1 MNDRAYQA
9 HADFEEAKR
18 LYEYDSSTGVF
29 KIAIRR
35 RGTTIGR
42 VLLPQKRGYVLM
54 RLNGRQV
61 SAHRVAWLLVNGAWP
76 RGQIDHIDGNKSN
89 NAIANLRDVSHA
101 GNQHNRT
108 KPQKNNLTG
117 VLGVSR
123 SGRDRKFTA
132 RIGVDGKKVRLGR
145 FETAEQAQAA
155 YVQAKRRL
163 HAEGVL

>member
-1 MNDRAYQA
+1 MLSKPLPTRDEVAQLL
-9 HADFEEAKR
+9 D
-18 LYEYDSSTGVF
+18 YDPATGVMRW
-29 KIAIRR
+29 KTARGCRPAGAIA
-35 RGTTIGR
+35 GTPLQNLYLQIK
-42 VLLPQKRGYVLM
+42 VLGKMVL
-54 RLNGRQV
+54 
-61 SAHRVAWLLVNGAWP
+61 AHRLAWLLHYGKWP
-76 RGQIDHIDGNKSN
+76 TNHIDHIDGNRQN